1 MSTED
6 WLDRIA
12 KLNKARNN
20 APHKPLLLLTVL
32 DLAEAGQLP
41 SESVSLTPEIAF
53 RFETFAQIVAYRRTQ
68 RIDIRMP
75 FHHLKSDGFWQAY
88 AEDRSPSKHRSVTQY
103 VVPDPGFVEACSDAS
118 FREAARRLIIAK
130 HFEPAE
136 RNAFYHM
143 VGLAIPDDDQI
154 ARDANFEI
162 PEGAERAGRNGRFRI
177 DVAAAYAFTC
187 GLTGYRI
194 TTLDGGSIVDAAHI
208 HQFADSRNNDPRN
221 GLALSKNAH
230 WLFDRGLW
238 SIDDDFRVL
247 VAAHDFA
254 ESCPDQT
261 SLAEYHGERLRLPIN
276 EQLWPDRRHC
286 RWHRKHRKHRFRGS
300 V

>member
-1 MSTED
+1 MKV

-20 APHKPLLLLTVL
+20 APHKPLLLLTIL
-32 DLAEAGQLP
+32 DLAEAGEFRAAP
-41 SESVSLTPEIAF
+41 MSLTLEIAF
-53 RFETFAQIVAYRRTQ
+53 RFETFAQIVAYRRSQ

-75 FHHLKSDGFWQAY
+75 FHHLKSDGFWLAFTK
-88 AEDRSPSKHRSVTQY
+88 DDSLSKHLAVTHY
-103 VVPDPGFVEACSDAS
+103 IVPDEAFVAACSDPV

-136 RNAFYHM
+136 RNALYHM
-143 VGLAIPDDDQI
+143 VGLTIPDDDQI
-154 ARDANFEI
+154 ARDANFEF
-162 PEGAERAGRNGRFRI
+162 PDDAERAGRNGRFRI

-187 GLTGYRI
+187 ALTGYRV

-238 SIDDDFRVL
+238 TIDDDYRVL
-247 VAAHDFA
+247 VACEEFI

-261 SLAEYHGERLRLPIN
+261 AMVDYHGRQLRLPVN
-276 EQLWPDRRHC
+276 EQFWPDRRHC
-286 RWHRKHRKHRFRGS
+286 RWHRKQRFRG
-300 V
+300 

>member
-1 MSTED
+1 MD
-6 WLDRIA
+6 HNAWLDRIA
-12 KLNKARNN
+12 RLNKARNN

-32 DLAEAGQLP
+32 DLAEAGELGGQPLYL
-41 SESVSLTPEIAF
+41 SPEIAF
-53 RFETFAQIVAYRRTQ
+53 RFDTFSQIVAYRRTQ

-75 FHHLKSDGFWQAY
+75 FHHLKSDGFWKAFAQ
-88 AEDRSPSKHRSVTQY
+88 DGTSSKHRSVTSY
-103 VVPDPGFVEACSDAS
+103 VLPDPSFLAACLDPQ

-136 RNAFYHM
+136 RNALYHM

-154 ARDANFEI
+154 ARDASFQM
-162 PEGAERAGRNGRFRI
+162 PDDAEQAGRNGRFRI

-187 GLTGYRI
+187 ALTGYRI

-238 SIDDDFRVL
+238 SIDDDYRVL
-247 VAAHDFA
+247 VAAGEFA

-261 SLAEYHGERLRLPIN
+261 SLSEYHGERLRLPIN
-276 EQLWPDRRHC
+276 EQLWPDPRHC
-286 RWHRKHRKHRFRGS
+286 RWHRKHRFRGS
-300 V
+300 I

>member
-1 MSTED
+1 MD
-6 WLDRIA
+6 HKAWLARIPN
-12 KLNKARNN
+12 LNKARNN

-32 DLAEAGQLP
+32 DLADAGEL
-41 SESVSLTPEIAF
+41 ESQPLYLSPEIAF
-53 RFETFAQIVAYRRTQ
+53 RFETFSQIVAYRRTQ

-75 FHHLKSDGFWQAY
+75 FHHLKSDGFWKAFAQDGA
-88 AEDRSPSKHRSVTQY
+88 SSKHRSVTSY
-103 VVPDPGFVEACSDAS
+103 VLPDPGFAAACLDPK

-136 RNAFYHM
+136 RNALYHM
-143 VGLAIPDDDQI
+143 VGLPIPDDDQI
-154 ARDANFEI
+154 ARDASFQM
-162 PEGAERAGRNGRFRI
+162 PDDAEQAGRNGRFRI

-187 GLTGYRI
+187 ALTGYRI

-208 HQFADSRNNDPRN
+208 HQFADSQNDDPCN

-238 SIDDDFRVL
+238 SIDDEFRVI
-247 VAAHDFA
+247 VAAGVFA

-261 SLAEYHGERLRLPIN
+261 SLSEYHGERLRLPIN

-286 RWHRKHRKHRFRGS
+286 RWHRKHRFRGS

>member
-1 MSTED
+1 MDTQY

-32 DLAEAGQLP
+32 DLADASDLP

-53 RFETFAQIVAYRRTQ
+53 RFETFAQIVTYRRTQ

-75 FHHLKSDGFWQAY
+75 FHHLKSDGFWRAFTQ
-88 AEDRSPSKHRSVTQY
+88 EGSLSKHRSVTQY
-103 VVPDPGFVEACSDAS
+103 VVPEPGFVEACSKAS

-136 RNAFYHM
+136 RNALYHM
-143 VGLAIPDDDQI
+143 VGLTIPDDDQI

-187 GLTGYRI
+187 ALTGYRI

-208 HQFADSRNNDPRN
+208 HQFADSRNNDPQN
-221 GLALSKNAH
+221 GLALGKNAH

-247 VAAHDFA
+247 VAVDAFTEA
-254 ESCPDQT
+254 CPDQT
-261 SLAEYHGERLRLPIN
+261 SLTEYHGERLRLPIN
-276 EQLWPDRRHC
+276 ENLWPDQHHC
-286 RWHRKHRKHRFRGS
+286 RWHRKHRFRGS
-300 V
+300 A

>member
-1 MSTED
+1 MNA

-32 DLAEAGQLP
+32 DLAEAGAFGVGPL
-41 SESVSLTPEIAF
+41 SLTPEIAF
-53 RFETFAQIVAYRRTQ
+53 RFETFAQIVSYRRSQ

-75 FHHLKSDGFWQAY
+75 FHHLKSDGFWLPFTQ
-88 AEDRSPSKHRSVTQY
+88 DGSPSKHRSVTSY
-103 VVPDPGFVEACSDAS
+103 VVPDQQFVAASSDAE

-136 RNAFYHM
+136 RNALFHM
-143 VGLAIPDDDQI
+143 VGLTIPADDQI
-154 ARDANFEI
+154 ARDANFEC
-162 PEGAERAGRNGRFRI
+162 PDDAERAGRNGRFRI

-187 GLTGYRI
+187 ALTGYRI

-247 VAAHDFA
+247 VATEEFV

-261 SLAEYHGERLRLPIN
+261 SMVDYHGQQLRLPIN
-276 EQLWPDRRHC
+276 ERLWPDRRHC
-286 RWHRKHRKHRFRGS
+286 RWHRKHRFRGCA
-300 V
+300 

>member
-1 MSTED
+1 MDHEA

-32 DLAEAGQLP
+32 DLAEAGEIGGQPLYL
-41 SESVSLTPEIAF
+41 SPEIAF
-53 RFETFAQIVAYRRTQ
+53 RFETFSQAPAYRRTQ

-75 FHHLKSDGFWQAY
+75 FHHLKSDGFWKAFAQ
-88 AEDRSPSKHRSVTQY
+88 DGLLSKHRSVTSY
-103 VVPDPGFVEACSDAS
+103 VLLDPSFLTACSAPQ

-136 RNAFYHM
+136 RNALYHM
-143 VGLAIPDDDQI
+143 VGLPIPDDDQI
-154 ARDANFEI
+154 ARDASFQL
-162 PEGAERAGRNGRFRI
+162 PDDAEQVGRNGRFRI

-187 GLTGYRI
+187 ALTGYRI

-208 HQFADSRNNDPRN
+208 HQFADSRNNDPQN

-238 SIDDDFRVL
+238 SIDDDYRVL
-247 VAAHDFA
+247 VAAGEFA
-254 ESCPDQT
+254 ESCPGQT
-261 SLAEYHGERLRLPIN
+261 SLADYSGKKLRLPIN
-276 EQLWPDRRHC
+276 EQLWPDRGHC
-286 RWHRKHRKHRFRGS
+286 RWHRKHRFLG
-300 V
+300 